1 MTRDTRRSSSVC
13 SSAASMQEA
22 TSRPSASVRSQP
34 PRTFVAYHV
43 MLSADTRVLG
53 LEARRLDVVER
64 AIVESGDVPGMLSY
78 CLSVVMS
85 LVTNIEFRLLALR
98 QLSNIYLRLES
109 PDYIN
114 ICRIFV
120 FLDDAQGISDLFKRL
135 LAGNEV
141 TFLTLSPR
149 RERERA

>member
-1 MTRDTRRSSSVC
+1 
-13 SSAASMQEA
+13 
-22 TSRPSASVRSQP
+22 
-34 PRTFVAYHV
+34 